1 MSIAYLPSPV
11 RGVWHFGLL
20 PVRAYALCIVLGVVV
35 AVWLASR
42 RYRAAGGQA
51 GVILDVAA
59 WAVPA
64 GLIGARLYSVLTDY
78 QLYLGPHRDWTAIFR
93 VWEGGIPGAIA
104 LGALGAWIACRRARV
119 PIASVAG
126 ACAPA
131 IAIGQAIGRVGNWF
145 DQELYGRPSSLPWAV
160 DISPAHRVPGYESF
174 TTFQPAFLYEVIWD
188 LLVAALVI
196 WAGRRFP
203 LTGDRLFALYV
214 AAYSVGMFAI
224 QAVRIDY
231 SPYFWELRIN
241 QWVAIL
247 AFAAAAIYFYLARP
261 TRAEDDNLLPA
272 EPATTNPTP

>member
-11 RGVWHFGLL
+11 RGVWHLGLL

-78 QLYLGPHRDWTAIFR
+78 PLYVGPHRDWTAIFR
-93 VWEGGIPGAIA
+93 VWDGGIPGAIA
-104 LGALGAWIACRRARV
+104 LGALGAWIGCRRARV
-119 PIASVAG
+119 PFASVAG

-145 DQELYGRPSSLPWAV
+145 GQELYGRPSSLPW
-160 DISPAHRVPGYESF
+160 
-174 TTFQPAFLYEVIWD
+174 
-188 LLVAALVI
+188 
-196 WAGRRFP
+196 
-203 LTGDRLFALYV
+203 
-214 AAYSVGMFAI
+214 
-224 QAVRIDY
+224 
-231 SPYFWELRIN
+231 
-241 QWVAIL
+241 
-247 AFAAAAIYFYLARP
+247 
-261 TRAEDDNLLPA
+261 
-272 EPATTNPTP
+272 